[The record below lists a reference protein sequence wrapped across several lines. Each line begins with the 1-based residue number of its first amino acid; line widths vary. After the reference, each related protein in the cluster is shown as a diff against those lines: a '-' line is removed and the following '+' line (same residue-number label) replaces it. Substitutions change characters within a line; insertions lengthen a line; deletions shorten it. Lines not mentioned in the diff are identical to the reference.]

1 MSHSPPTATNTT
13 TTTLCRPVLLC
24 SPCRNLRFIAEQRL
38 RRCCANGGVLV
49 FFPGTKESKRYLP
62 LGGGQHHRLAGF
74 LDRSIQSRIGIRILI
89 ENQVALASQARKTRD
104 ERDGYVG
111 VRQLR

>member
-1 MSHSPPTATNTT
+1 M
-13 TTTLCRPVLLC
+13 R
-24 SPCRNLRFIAEQRL
+24 
-38 RRCCANGGVLV
+38 
-49 FFPGTKESKRYLP
+49 

-111 VRQLR
+111 VRQLRHHFYFVVGHLSPISQLCSPPHAPHDVLR